1 MRPCDH
7 DKTIRAE
14 LNDWG
19 LKGVNTSAKIAPEAG
34 KVEKR
39 RKRDQGVGLLFP
51 RVGRMQG
58 KEHKLDLCQG
68 ALVEVN
74 HQIHLTCLNWG
85 RLNTSAP

>member
-39 RKRDQGVGLLFP
+39 SRVSEFLFSP
-51 RVGRMQG
+51 LGDTIDASPAVGRR
-58 KEHKLDLCQG
+58 C
-68 ALVEVN
+68 V
-74 HQIHLTCLNWG
+74 
-85 RLNTSAP
+85 